1 MLILLINLPVVSAL
15 EISGVTAKNIAQN
28 SATITWNTDAAA
40 DSFVSYGIDKTN
52 LQKLGDAKAVKEH
65 IIQLWGLNT
74 STTYNYLVESGN
86 VKSDNS
92 GSLYSFTTLA
102 PDVTPPE
109 LVLEVPTAVKGD
121 MLDVVGWT
129 EVGISVKLLVDGEL
143 AGTAIAQS
151 EEAVVEEV
159 AVTEEAAAGE
169 VVTTES
175 TPEVTADVSE
185 VAETDV
191 VGTETVETETTVKEV
206 PEESSEE
213 ANIAGA
219 ATSKAV
225 SMSSATKPEGKFV
238 IPNVFLTK
246 NAFSNLTVTATDGAG
261 NSVSESVI
269 VWSDTSKPMLN
280 LSKIPEMVS
289 GSSLELNGTISESAS
304 YELTVNN
311 KSVSKK
317 EKTTIIKETVSLK
330 EGKNFIQ
337 ITVVDEAGWEISES
351 WELVADSQPPTVTF
365 EITKGNE
372 YYQGRA
378 DSDVKGKT
386 EPGANVYIYV
396 YRPIGYEFNP
406 DFKSAWAKGTADEN
420 GEFTFN
426 DINFEGFGPLDL
438 GTLENLAPKEVPADM
453 QQYTIFPI
461 EAIAEQQKWSYH
473 VFVIAEDASGKSASA
488 PPQIVT
494 INTCYSGNFDFD
506 VQSLSQFQAPLRLT
520 PELVDQGREM
530 VTALFNV
537 SYRGD
542 ASSGIKGEPAYSITE
557 VEFEKACT
565 PGMMEDDSYK
575 VGCSILPQYPKKLS
589 NGDLTAWYITYNLR
603 PAEKLSEK
611 EDGFWKDFN
620 KKRMIMFPLKVTVHY
635 TERNSDG
642 TQTEGKTQV
651 SCTDLSYFADIPVDS
666 SDMIPDF
673 LADEGVKGINATI
686 NAINKVMPYL
696 ETAIKIA
703 GISCVSSFTLKMVV
717 RYIRIVTSKIEAF
730 AKKECPY
737 NQNALLL
744 ESERDVICGKGNEGP
759 YDKSGACKSGANSN
773 EKNTLDDKCPAT
785 AGMWKTE
792 TYLDQAYRWT
802 CDRFFCRKVP
812 AGWTEDKEVQD
823 IESVI
828 LKQAQCTASSRGVP
842 LTLIENCNEVIQE
855 TVDPNVYNYQ
865 KVKALKAD
873 GAFPCYLNNV
883 NSQYYY
889 REPNQDESGKI
900 ELEWIAPRSLTLKE
914 KVAPKLFAFWPEG
927 ADAPIVGED
936 KSCKSVCKSRLGY
949 KADDVNGAPSFRSL
963 NGGMK
968 WESGSFGC
976 YNEVINQEVSGVGGE
991 NTILQGKGGSNLKDG
1006 AYSAGYTSDCFLN
1019 VIDVNGTVSDPA
1031 DRNTGLLQCVCV
1043 PDGKEAKAPYGAR
1056 LADKEETWLYRQAD
1070 IFRTSKAWGTYYPT
1084 ERYYTGRDFSS
1095 AFGADSL
1102 LDYIGSEK
1110 TEARVNPHTDITGTF
1125 QTVCLPGIRARL
1137 VTLRSILQ
1145 AVQGCILDAKKNGLQ
1160 DAGTCKTLFSQ
1171 QVCGLLYKGIAYLA
1185 SGCGPFSFQDS
1196 SKGKEGTLDGVSA
1209 VSSAVFGSIDD
1220 AMSSSIDEVTSD
1232 YTNGNLNEFFAG
1244 GAKGYAQSICMAAFG
1259 FDWPMGMDFIMD
1271 SAYAFPTASSVVVVP
1286 SEREFSTYNPSKGT
1300 AVYNYNL
1307 GVTILPGCKIK
1318 SADVY
1323 LKCVGQEDLGHPGV
1337 QCGDQGC
1344 DCLHM
1349 ESSTNSE
1356 SARTMQ
1362 LEHGRM
1368 FDLRAGTVVDMGIPS
1383 PQKALNSE
1391 YRFDHVVVR
1400 LNLDRHEDAA
1410 TCFDEGYED
1419 GVFYFPLTD
1428 TSPPGEFVCQVDITS
1443 GRYLCPEIMKM
1454 FGGGV
1459 GAYFDQPDITCFDSD
1474 TESWASCDTPN
1485 LFVKGDAIKVRGNL
1499 MTDGGKYC
1507 LRMRTTG
1514 GSGLPVD
1521 YTELLTDPAGPSR
1534 PTLSLGSVT
1543 DEMIAGTGSTLTLA
1557 SGAGCSMPQAAPA
1570 AASLTPQSFVFTY
1583 EVVADEQYRVQVPVG
1598 VSVHADSLSSGY
1610 SIESGYLTYGS
1621 SNVLTSEQIKNAW
1634 FNIGGL
1640 KAKNLVGAPAA
1651 SAGTTGQ
1658 CIYQIGAAGGTA
1670 GGYTPGMS
1678 SIRVEME
1685 LLQPDASGNCMD
1697 ANIPLKSTGSKKSK
1711 ATKTITIQMESTASK
1726 VVSKLYQDF
1735 MAGQY
1740 NMVQTR
1746 ALQIL
1751 NEKKANL
1758 EDAEA
1763 IFYIVAS
1770 YIMQDTVNW
1779 KTTQKSTICN
1789 YMEMFFN
1796 RRYITIDQPASP
1808 YPSEVVNTI
1817 EFQKINQYLTEI
1829 NGAVGCGIST
1839 SGAVASTSPATLGAS
1854 ASPTASPAAGCCAD
1868 YTAYDDGTWKYKCLG
1883 NGKASSCRKDTC
1895 AIEKA
1900 SFDIPAGHALQTA
1913 CASL

>member
-1 MLILLINLPVVSAL
+1 MKVKLINRVLVILTLILIINLPIVSAL
-15 EISGVTAKNIAQN
+15 EISEVTATNIAQN
-28 SATITWNTDAAA
+28 SAAITWNTDLPA

-52 LQKLGDAKAVKEH
+52 LEKIGDAKAVKEH

-86 VKSDNS
+86 VKDDNS

-109 LVLEVPTAVKGD
+109 LVLEIPAAVKGD
-121 MLDVVGWT
+121 MLDVTGWT
-129 EVGISVKLLVDGEL
+129 EVGASVKLLVDGEL

-151 EEAVVEEV
+151 EEVAVEEV
-159 AVTEEAAAGE
+159 AITEEAVA
-169 VVTTES
+169 ES
-175 TPEVTADVSE
+175 TAEVTAEVSE
-185 VAETDV
+185 VANTDV
-191 VGTETVETETTVKEV
+191 TGTETTGTETAAAEV
-206 PEESSEE
+206 SEESSAE

-219 ATSKAV
+219 ATGKAV
-225 SMSSATKPEGKFV
+225 SSSATKPEGKFV

-246 NAFSNLTVTATDGAG
+246 NAYSNLTVTATDGSG
-261 NSVSESVI
+261 NSASESVM
-269 VWSDTSKPMLN
+269 VWSDASKPILN
-280 LSKIPEMVS
+280 LTKIPEMVS
-289 GSSLELNGTISESAS
+289 GSTLEINGTISEEAS
-304 YELTVNN
+304 YEIIVNN
-311 KSVSKK
+311 KSMAKK
-317 EKTTIIKETVSLK
+317 EKTTVIKETISLK
-330 EGKNFIQ
+330 EGKNSIQ
-337 ITVVDEAGWEISES
+337 ITAIDAAGWEASETY
-351 WELVADSQPPTVTF
+351 ELVADSQPPTVTF
-365 EITKGNE
+365 EIVKGNE

-378 DSDVKGKT
+378 NSDVKGKT

-406 DFKSAWAKGTADEN
+406 DFKSAWAKVTADEN
-420 GEFTFN
+420 GEFTFS

-438 GTLENLAPKEVPADM
+438 GTLENLAPKQVPADM

-473 VFVIAEDASGKSASA
+473 VFVIAEDASGKSAAA

-542 ASSGIKGEPAYSITE
+542 ASPGIAGEPAYTITG

-575 VGCSILPQYPKKLS
+575 VGCTLLPQYPKKLH

-603 PAEKLSEK
+603 SGEKLSEK
-611 EDGFWKDFN
+611 EDDFWDDFN
-620 KKRMIMFPLKVTVHY
+620 KKRMVMFPLKVTVHY
-635 TERNSDG
+635 SERESDG
-642 TQTEGKTQV
+642 TQTGGKTQV
-651 SCTDLSYFADIPVDS
+651 SCTDLSYFVDIPIDS

-696 ETAIKIA
+696 ETVIKIA

-717 RYIRIVTSKIEAF
+717 RYVRIVTSKIEAF
-730 AKKECPY
+730 AVKKCPY

-744 ESERDVICGKGNEGP
+744 EDERDVICGKNEGP
-759 YDKSGACKSGANSN
+759 YGKSGACKDDNSKDG
-773 EKNTLDDKCPAT
+773 EKNTLDDKCPTT
-785 AGMWKTE
+785 ANMWKTE
-792 TYLDQAYRWT
+792 KYLDQAYRWT

-812 AGWTEDKEVQD
+812 AGWTENKEVPE

-842 LTLIENCNEVIQE
+842 LTLIENCNNVIQE
-855 TVDPNVYNYQ
+855 GLDPTIYNVGL
-865 KVKALKAD
+865 VKKLKSD

-889 REPNQDESGKI
+889 REPNQEESGKI
-900 ELEWIAPRSLTLKE
+900 ELTWIAPRSLTLKE
-914 KVAPKLFAFWPEG
+914 KVAPKLFAFWPDG

-936 KSCKSVCKSRLGY
+936 KSCKSVCKQKSGY
-949 KADDVNGAPSFRSL
+949 KADDENGVLSYRPL
-963 NGGMK
+963 EGGMK
-968 WESGSFGC
+968 WEQGNFGC
-976 YNEVINQEVSGVGGE
+976 YKEVINEEVSGVGGE
-991 NTILQGKGGSNLKDG
+991 STILKGKGDHPLPKG
-1006 AYSAGYTSDCFLN
+1006 ARSAGYTSDCFLN
-1019 VIDVNGTVSDPA
+1019 TNSEGTPIDPIDERETS
-1031 DRNTGLLQCVCV
+1031 LLQCVCV
-1043 PDGKEAKAPYGAR
+1043 PDGKDAKAPYGAR

-1070 IFRTSKAWGTYYPT
+1070 IFRTTKGWGTDYPA
-1084 ERYYTGRDFSS
+1084 ERYYSGRDLSS
-1095 AFGADSL
+1095 AFGANSL
-1102 LDYIGSEK
+1102 VDYIGSGE
-1110 TEARVNPHTDITGTF
+1110 TEATVNPHTGITDTF

-1171 QVCGLLYKGIAYLA
+1171 QVCGLLYKGIVYLT
-1185 SGCGPFSFQDS
+1185 SGCGPLSFQETA
-1196 SKGKEGTLDGVSA
+1196 KGGKTLDGVAA
-1209 VSSAVFGSIDD
+1209 VSSAVFGSIDE

-1232 YTNGNLNEFFAG
+1232 YTNENLQSFFAG

-1271 SAYAFPTASSVVVVP
+1271 SAYAFPTASSVVVIP
-1286 SEREFSTYNPSKGT
+1286 AEREFSTYNPSKGT

-1323 LKCVGQEDLGHPGV
+1323 LKCVGQEDLGRPGI

-1349 ESSTNSE
+1349 DSSTSSE
-1356 SARTMQ
+1356 AARAMS

-1391 YRFDHVVVR
+1391 YRYDHVVVK

-1419 GVFYFPLTD
+1419 GLFYFPLTD
-1428 TSPPGEFVCQVDITS
+1428 TSPPGEFVCQVDVTS
-1443 GRYLCPEIMKM
+1443 GRYLCPAIMAM
-1454 FGGGV
+1454 FGGGA
-1459 GAYFDQPDITCFDSD
+1459 GAYFDEPDITCFDDD
-1474 TESWASCDTPN
+1474 TESWTSCDTPN
-1485 LFVKGDAIKVRGNL
+1485 LFVKGDAIKIRGNM

-1507 LRMRTTG
+1507 LRTRTTG
-1514 GSGLPVD
+1514 SSSQPVD
-1521 YTELLTDPAGPSR
+1521 YTELLSDPAGPVR
-1534 PTLSLGSVT
+1534 VTVPLGMVT
-1543 DEMIAGTGSTLTLA
+1543 EELVAGIGSTLTLA
-1557 SGAGCSMPQAAPA
+1557 SGVCSQPHAAM
-1570 AASLTPQSFVFTY
+1570 ASSQLTPQSFTFIY
-1583 EVVADEQYRVQVPVG
+1583 DIVAGGYQIKVPPD
-1598 VSVHADSLSSGY
+1598 SLHADSLSSGY
-1610 SIESGYLTYGS
+1610 SIIGGYLNYGS
-1621 SNVLTSEQIKNAW
+1621 SNVLTPEQIKKARYNL
-1634 FNIGGL
+1634 GGL
-1640 KAKNLVGAPAA
+1640 KAENLVGEPVGPVET
-1651 SAGTTGQ
+1651 SGQ
-1658 CIYQIGAAGGTA
+1658 CVYQIGAAGGAA
-1670 GGYTPGMS
+1670 GGSVPGS
-1678 SIRVEME
+1678 RSIRVDLE

-1697 ANIPLKSTGSKKSK
+1697 ANIPLKSSGSRKTKASK
-1711 ATKTITIQMESTASK
+1711 AITIQLESTASK
-1726 VVSKLYQDF
+1726 VVSKLYQEF
-1735 MAGQY
+1735 MAAQY
-1740 NMVQTR
+1740 EMVQTR

-1763 IFYIVAS
+1763 IYYIVAS
-1770 YIMQDTVNW
+1770 YIMTNKNDWRV
-1779 KTTQKSTICN
+1779 TQKATICN

-1796 RRYITIDQPASP
+1796 RKYVTIDQPASP
-1808 YPSEVVNTI
+1808 YPPEVVSTV
-1817 EFQKINQYLTEI
+1817 EFQKVKQYLTEI
-1829 NGAVGCGIST
+1829 N
-1839 SGAVASTSPATLGAS
+1839 
-1854 ASPTASPAAGCCAD
+1854 TASPCP
-1868 YTAYDDGTWKYKCLG
+1868 
-1883 NGKASSCRKDTC
+1883 NVN
-1895 AIEKA
+1895 
-1900 SFDIPAGHALQTA
+1900 PAE
-1913 CASL
+1913 SVS

>member
-1 MLILLINLPVVSAL
+1 MLILLINLPIVSAL

-28 SATITWNTDAAA
+28 SATITWNTDTAA

-74 STTYNYLVESGN
+74 STTYNYQVESGN
-86 VKSDNS
+86 VKADNS
-92 GSLYSFTTLA
+92 GGLYSFTTLA

-109 LVLEVPTAVKGD
+109 LVVEIPTAVKGD
-121 MLDVVGWT
+121 MLDVMGWT
-129 EVGISVKLLVDGEL
+129 EVGASVKLLVDGEL

-151 EEAVVEEV
+151 EVTTVEV
-159 AVTEEAAAGE
+159 AGEVGAAAGE

-175 TPEVTADVSE
+175 TEVTADVSE
-185 VAETDV
+185 VANTDV
-191 VGTETVETETTVKEV
+191 AGTETTNTKTTGEEV
-206 PEESSEE
+206 PEESAGES
-213 ANIAGA
+213 NIAGA
-219 ATSKAV
+219 ATGKAA
-225 SMSSATKPEGKFV
+225 SSATKPEGKFV

-246 NAFSNLTVTATDGAG
+246 NAFSNLTVTAIDGAG
-261 NSVSESVI
+261 NSVSESVM
-269 VWSDTSKPMLN
+269 VWSDASKPVLN
-280 LSKIPEMVS
+280 ITEIPEMVS
-289 GSSLELNGTISESAS
+289 GSTLELNGTISESVS
-304 YELTVNN
+304 YEITVNN
-311 KSVSKK
+311 KSISKK
-317 EKTTIIKETVSLK
+317 EKTNIIKETVSLK
-330 EGKNFIQ
+330 EGKNTIQ
-337 ITVVDEAGWEISES
+337 ITAVDAAGWEVSES
-351 WELVADSQPPTVTF
+351 WEVVADSQPPTVTF
-365 EITKGNE
+365 EIVKGNE

-406 DFKSAWAKGTADEN
+406 DFKSAWAKVTADEN
-420 GEFTFN
+420 GEFTFS

-438 GTLENLAPKEVPADM
+438 GTLENLAPKQVPSDM
-453 QQYTIFPI
+453 QEYTIFPI

-506 VQSLSQFQAPLRLT
+506 VNSLVQFQAPLRLT
-520 PELVDQGREM
+520 PQLVDEGREM

-542 ASSGIKGEPAYSITE
+542 ASPGINGEPGYSITG

-565 PGMMEDDSYK
+565 PGMLEDDSYK

-611 EDGFWKDFN
+611 EDDFWKDFN

-635 TERNSDG
+635 TERSSDG

-651 SCTDLSYFADIPVDS
+651 SCTDLSYFADIPIDS

-696 ETAIKIA
+696 ETAIKVA
-703 GISCVSSFTLKMVV
+703 GISCVGSFTLKMVV
-717 RYIRIVTSKIEAF
+717 RYVRIVTSKIEAF
-730 AKKECPY
+730 ASSVKGKEGKCPY
-737 NQNALLL
+737 NQNKLLMKD
-744 ESERDVICGKGNEGP
+744 EADKICEKNEGP
-759 YDKSGACKSGANSN
+759 YDDFCK
-773 EKNTLDDKCPAT
+773 EYKTTQKTLDDNCPAT

-792 TYLDQAYRWT
+792 KYLDQAYRWT

-812 AGWTEDKEVQD
+812 AGWTETKEVPE

-842 LTLIENCNEVIQE
+842 LTLIENCNEVIQDS
-855 TVDPNVYNYQ
+855 VDPNVYNYQ
-865 KVKALKAD
+865 KVKELKAK

-889 REPNQDESGKI
+889 REPNQDESGKM

-914 KVAPKLFAFWPEG
+914 KVAPKLFAFWPEK

-936 KSCKSVCKSRLGY
+936 KSCKSVCKSRPGY
-949 KADDVNGAPSFRSL
+949 KADDEYGITNYRPL
-963 NGGMK
+963 NGGLK
-968 WESGSFGC
+968 WENGSFGC
-976 YNEVINQEVSGVGGE
+976 YKEVINQEVSGVGGE
-991 NTILQGKGGSNLKDG
+991 SIILKGKEDHLLPKG

-1019 VIDVNGTVSDPA
+1019 TDSEGTPIDPV
-1031 DRNTGLLQCVCV
+1031 DRETPLLQCVCI

-1056 LADKEETWLYRQAD
+1056 LAGKEETWLYRQAD
-1070 IFRTSKAWGTYYPT
+1070 IFRTTKGWGTDYPS
-1084 ERYYTGRDFSS
+1084 ERYYSGRDFSS

-1102 LDYIGSEK
+1102 LDYIGSGE
-1110 TEARVNPHTDITGTF
+1110 TEATVNPHTGITDTF

-1137 VTLRSILQ
+1137 VMLRSILQ

-1171 QVCGLLYKGIAYLA
+1171 QVCGLLYKGIVYLT
-1185 SGCGPFSFQDS
+1185 SGCGPLSFQETA
-1196 SKGKEGTLDGVSA
+1196 KGDKTLDGVAA

-1220 AMSSSIDEVTSD
+1220 AMSSSIDEITSD
-1232 YTNGNLNEFFAG
+1232 YTNENLQSFFAG

-1318 SADVY
+1318 SADVF

-1349 ESSTNSE
+1349 DSSTNSE

-1362 LEHGRM
+1362 LEHGRT

-1391 YRFDHVVVR
+1391 YRFDHVVVK
-1400 LNLDRHEDAA
+1400 LNLDRNEDAA

-1443 GRYLCPEIMKM
+1443 GRYLCPEIMKL
-1454 FGGGV
+1454 FGGGT

-1474 TESWASCDTPN
+1474 TESWTSCDTPN

-1507 LRMRTTG
+1507 LRTRTTG
-1514 GSGLPVD
+1514 NSGMPTD
-1521 YTELLTDPAGPSR
+1521 STELISDPAGPSR
-1534 PTLSLGSVT
+1534 PTFNLGPVT
-1543 DEMIAGTGSTLTLA
+1543 EELVKGTTNTLTLA
-1557 SGAGCSMPQAAPA
+1557 SGGGCSQPQATPTSV
-1570 AASLTPQSFVFTY
+1570 SLTPQSFVFDY
-1583 EVVADEQYRVQVPVG
+1583 EVVEGGYQIKVPPD
-1598 VSVHADSLSSGY
+1598 SLHADSLSSGY
-1610 SIESGYLTYGS
+1610 SIVGGYLNFGG
-1621 SNVLTSEQIKNAW
+1621 SNVLIPDKIKKARYNL
-1634 FNIGGL
+1634 GGL
-1640 KAKNLVGAPAA
+1640 KAENLVGEPVGAV
-1651 SAGTTGQ
+1651 GTSGQ
-1658 CIYQIGAAGGTA
+1658 CTYQIGAAGGTA
-1670 GGYTPGMS
+1670 GGYAPGIS
-1678 SIRVEME
+1678 SIRVKLE

-1697 ANIPLKSTGSKKSK
+1697 ANILLKSSGTR
-1711 ATKTITIQMESTASK
+1711 KTTAEQVIIIQLESSASK
-1726 VVSKLYQDF
+1726 VVGQLYQAFASGHYTDL
-1735 MAGQY
+1735 
-1740 NMVQTR
+1740 VIPK

-1751 NEKKANL
+1751 NEKKANM

-1763 IFYIVAS
+1763 IFYIVAA
-1770 YIMQDTVNW
+1770 YIMTDTANW
-1779 KTTQKSTICN
+1779 KVSQKSTICN
-1789 YMEMFFN
+1789 YMEVFFN
-1796 RRYITIDQPASP
+1796 RRYITIDQPALK
-1808 YPSEVVNTI
+1808 YPEEVKNTVD
-1817 EFQKINQYLTEI
+1817 FQKIKRYLTEI
-1829 NGAVGCGIST
+1829 NGAVSCLGID
-1839 SGAVASTSPATLGAS
+1839 PATS
-1854 ASPTASPAAGCCAD
+1854 VT
-1868 YTAYDDGTWKYKCLG
+1868 
-1883 NGKASSCRKDTC
+1883 
-1895 AIEKA
+1895 
-1900 SFDIPAGHALQTA
+1900 
-1913 CASL
+1913 